1 MAWPVIPF
9 AIDAIVV
16 LPDHLHTLWRL
27 PDGEQDFSTRWM
39 VIKRQFSA
47 GLPAGPVNAS
57 KRSKRE
63 KGVWQRR
70 FWEHCIRDEEDWRR
84 HLDYIHYNPVK
95 HGYVATPREWP
106 YSSFRQAVAKGWYAE
121 HWAAPV
127 DPFDGPDYE

>member
-70 FWEHCIRDEEDWRR
+70 FWEHLIRDERDFVA
-84 HLDYIHYNPVK
+84 HVDYVHFNPVK
-95 HGYVATPREWP
+95 HGWVRRVKDWEYSTFHRYVDQGVLPLD
-106 YSSFRQAVAKGWYAE
+106 
-121 HWAAPV
+121 WAGGDANLLSGL
-127 DPFDGPDYE
+127 D